1 MDKLINLT
9 PVLTNEA
16 NEEAEAIYKLMQ
28 EAGLAKL
35 KNKQTSIIYITKPN
49 KRIHPLVLHV
59 LTSKGYIID
68 DVTYKQPNGIT
79 SFNYSSCTKYS
90 ITIN

>member
-35 KNKQTSIIYITKPN
+35 KNV
-49 KRIHPLVLHV
+49 KR
-59 LTSKGYIID
+59 K
-68 DVTYKQPNGIT
+68 
-79 SFNYSSCTKYS
+79 FNYV
-90 ITIN
+90 